1 MVMNA
6 GSADTKQRNK
16 LKGSPKLE
24 DGRRK
29 TRERRME
36 SERDGR
42 RGLSEDAKQKEK
54 RKVVKDG
61 RREGEGRKISSP
73 GGINSHLSN

>member
-73 GGINSHLSN
+73 AGINSHLSN